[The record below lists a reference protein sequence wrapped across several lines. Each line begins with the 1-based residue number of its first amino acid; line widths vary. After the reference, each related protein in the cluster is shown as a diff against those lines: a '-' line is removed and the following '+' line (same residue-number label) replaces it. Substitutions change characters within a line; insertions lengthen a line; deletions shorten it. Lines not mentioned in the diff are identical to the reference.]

1 MFFLKQLLS
10 SNKDIII
17 LVLIIGALIALGW
30 GSYHKGYL
38 SGSNEVQQ
46 KWNQEKE
53 QTKIKMFELQVQYN
67 QDKEQFIHEK
77 DLELQELKELMAE
90 QKSHFDL
97 VSSSYA
103 SKLQQSQDRSAVY
116 QRKATASEAERRS
129 LADHTAKLDKALTEG
144 IRLVEELSGTIRLRD
159 EQLKYI
165 GKYLEDTY
173 KLIGK

>member
-1 MFFLKQLLS
+1 ML
-10 SNKDIII
+10 
-17 LVLIIGALIALGW
+17 
-30 GSYHKGYL
+30 
-38 SGSNEVQQ
+38 
-46 KWNQEKE
+46 
-53 QTKIKMFELQVQYN
+53 ELQVQYN

-77 DLELQELKELMAE
+77 DLELQELKDLMAE
-90 QKSHFDL
+90 QKSYFDL

-103 SKLQQSQDRSAVY
+103 DKLQQSQDRSAIY

-129 LADHTAKLDKALTEG
+129 LADHTARLDKALTEG

-159 EQLKYI
+159 EQLRFI